1 MQLIFNSDTKD
12 FTLKNFLEAVS
23 DFENTL
29 IIAKTNHGKTIGG
42 FMTQKWQTNQ
52 DVNVQKG

>member
-1 MQLIFNSDTKD
+1 LIFNSDKKD